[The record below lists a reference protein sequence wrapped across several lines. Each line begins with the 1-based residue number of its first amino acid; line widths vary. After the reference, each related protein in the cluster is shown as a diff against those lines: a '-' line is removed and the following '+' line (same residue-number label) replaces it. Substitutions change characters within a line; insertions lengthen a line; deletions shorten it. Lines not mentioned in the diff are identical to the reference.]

1 MTFPADAAD
10 ASTDATPR
18 PGDEL
23 PADPTAPARP
33 RPTGH
38 WNAAEISA
46 AVCPYLV
53 SAGGSWRQAAPSRD
67 HRCSGVEPAATLTTD
82 KQRQHCLAPDHVECP
97 TFKAARTARATVL
110 APGSDVAHVA
120 ATDAA
125 RRPLARTA
133 PVVLEPPRLVD
144 QAVRLQFERAPGQV
158 ALIALMALAFLV
170 VAVARLSAG
179 AAPEPPARASAPAA
193 SSSAAPGPTRSVAPT
208 PTATPRASVVPRT
221 SAAPSAVAASS
232 FRTTYTVKKND
243 TLSGIANQ
251 FGTTAD
257 EISTLNGLANNR
269 LKIGQVL
276 KIP

>member
-18 PGDEL
+18 PGDDL
-23 PADPTAPARP
+23 PSDPAGPARP
-33 RPTGH
+33 RPSGH

-46 AVCPYLV
+46 AECPYLV

-82 KQRQHCLAPDHVECP
+82 KQRQHCLAPDHVFCP
-97 TFKAARTARATVL
+97 TFRAARTARAAIL
-110 APGSDVAHVA
+110 SPGSDAAHVA
-120 ATDAA
+120 AADAA

-158 ALIALMALAFLV
+158 ALIALMALAFIV

-179 AAPEPPARASAPAA
+179 AAPDPSGQPTGPAA
-193 SSSAAPGPTRSVAPT
+193 SSSAVAGPTRSVAPT
-208 PTATPRASVVPRT
+208 PTASPRASVAPSG

-243 TLSGIANQ
+243 TLSGIASQ

-257 EISTLNGLANNR
+257 ELSKLNGLPDNR
-269 LKIGQVL
+269 LKVGQVL